1 MSSLKLDLEV
11 QQEGNELG
19 TKAMEAG
26 ITSKCKHMC
35 MAQIS
40 ND

>member
-19 TKAMEAG
+19 TKAMEVG
-26 ITSKCKHMC
+26 VTSKGKHMC
-35 MAQIS
+35 MVQIS